1 MMAHE
6 RCPEEDAEAILSNLK
21 MEGRRLEC
29 QDFIA
34 HIFVFF
40 VKTFLGCAF
49 IYLCV
54 QQQN

>member
-1 MMAHE
+1 MAHE